1 MSAHLRCVR
10 CDGADFWKI
19 RETRERGAGGDWSM
33 LGSIDQVAPLQA
45 LVCVRCGHARFY
57 SAAAIRDKDDPW
69 ARQSWAAIHK
79 SHTCRE
85 CAGRRQIL
93 VPQLREWPAKWQGG
107 RSVPLSVVRGK
118 RGEGVGWFCLRIC
131 DDCGLCDWMARG
143 VGSHEAGRSDEHS
156 CPECGIFGRRGVDP
170 LREDGGRPLPVAL
183 VDDAPVGQFAVR
195 FCDGCG
201 FSEWFA
207 RELDGMRA
215 DGERILFISGARE
228 VKTRAFAAGG
238 PYR

>member
-1 MSAHLRCVR
+1 MSQPRCVR
-10 CDGADFWKI
+10 CDGGDFWKI

-45 LVCVRCGHARFY
+45 LVCCRCGLTRFY
-57 SAAAIRDKDDPW
+57 SAARLNGEVWERSQKE
-69 ARQSWAAIHK
+69 HV
-79 SHTCRE
+79 CRE
-85 CAGRRQIL
+85 CAAPRQLL
-93 VPQLREWPAKWQGG
+93 VPQLREWPDKWQGG
-107 RSVPLSVVRGK
+107 LSIPLNVVRGK
-118 RGEGVGWFCLRIC
+118 RGDGVGWFCLRIC
-131 DDCGLCDWMARG
+131 DECGLCDWLARG

-183 VDDAPVGQFAVR
+183 VDDEPVGQFAVR

-207 RELDGMRA
+207 RDLDGMRA
-215 DGERILFISGARE
+215 DGERIQFISGRRDVKARPF
-228 VKTRAFAAGG
+228 VAGG